1 MVGIWSYDM
10 MKFLCDD
17 NVLHE
22 EEEKKQEEEPKKDID
37 TNTAQWYDKEE

>member
-1 MVGIWSYDM
+1 M
-10 MKFLCDD
+10 MKFLCNDD
-17 NVLHE
+17 VLQ